1 VSRLPPGERPS
12 ARALASQSS
21 GVDPWACPRC
31 QCKGPHD
38 VQNVY
43 EAGGVR
49 KRRRVCRN
57 CKQLIRTGELPV
69 PDGYK
74 LKIVPDDE
82 SEVA

>member
-1 VSRLPPGERPS
+1 VKPRKSLQQMAVDG
-12 ARALASQSS
+12 S
-21 GVDPWACPRC
+21 GANPWACPRC
-31 QCKGPHD
+31 LCPGPHD
-38 VQNVY
+38 VKNSY

-74 LKIVPDDE
+74 LKVVPDDE